1 MQGGGQ
7 APSLPLFCPPKPG
20 SLPQW
25 TGLDL
30 LPLAQPPSWKTLQLV
45 KRGSHSSF
53 PPHPALRL
61 QGRVG
66 RASRLIFRASFSP
79 SEPQRCRS
87 CSLGKGTFSSG
98 ACLLPR
104 RGASPSAHESRSVLG
119 LTGPW
124 LSPLNSFLG
133 KCDISSSSLLWKAL
147 LGGVGDEERA
157 VGERGRGSQGLP
169 SVFLG
174 SQTLFDYKT
183 WSLLSPGG
191 RREPG
196 SPSPHSTGY
205 FQSRSWTLSCFHPSL
220 TQCYPACVHSEP
232 SVVLL
237 APSLPPAPGGH
248 GHLPARCCGPQGCPR
263 GRWPRSCSAERWA
276 DCRSHP
282 GR

>member
-1 MQGGGQ
+1 MPMK
-7 APSLPLFCPPKPG
+7 AALFWALLGPG
-20 SLPQW
+20 SLPSTPFW
-25 TGLDL
+25 ENVTS
-30 LPLAQPPSWKTLQLV
+30 LAPPCS
-45 KRGSHSSF
+45 
-53 PPHPALRL
+53 
-61 QGRVG
+61 GRPFWVG
-66 RASRLIFRASFSP
+66 WGMR
-79 SEPQRCRS
+79 
-87 CSLGKGTFSSG
+87 
-98 ACLLPR
+98 
-104 RGASPSAHESRSVLG
+104 
-119 LTGPW
+119 
-124 LSPLNSFLG
+124 
-133 KCDISSSSLLWKAL
+133 
-147 LGGVGDEERA
+147 RA
-157 VGERGRGSQGLP
+157 VGEGGRGSQGLP

-220 TQCYPACVHSEP
+220 PQCYPACVHSEP